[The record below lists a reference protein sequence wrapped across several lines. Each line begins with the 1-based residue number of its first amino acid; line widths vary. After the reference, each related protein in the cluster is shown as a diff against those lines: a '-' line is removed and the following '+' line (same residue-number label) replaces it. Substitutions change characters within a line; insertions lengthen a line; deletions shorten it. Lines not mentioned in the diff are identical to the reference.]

1 MASVA
6 GLVRRFHKRLF
17 DFSTADVLK
26 TPPVTLQ
33 ARSGVVVLSQTYHK
47 DLYMYLVA
55 AKTFAHHVGV
65 SGFIIVDDGLTD
77 KDRALIIAHLVN
89 VQFVART
96 EVDNP
101 VCPAVG
107 CWERLLSVVDNSRG
121 QYVVQLDSDTVTL
134 ANPSEVIEAIAANRC
149 FTLSTRQ
156 GRAFVPV
163 PTAAAFARETPGDH
177 IQILSEMK
185 MAEMPELRD
194 HFYIRGCAGFTG
206 FAAGAIQRSRV
217 EQLSSLFQQA
227 LGDAW
232 KRWGSEQFMSNF
244 LIANSSQPVALPY
257 EAYPY
262 WEPDQTAS
270 DAKFIHFIGDHRFT
284 SASYGRIAGRAIKSL
299 AVV

>member
-17 DFSTADVLK
+17 DFSAAGILK

-33 ARSGVVVLSQTYHK
+33 ASSGVVVVSQTYHK

-77 KDRALIIAHLVN
+77 EDRELILLHLVN
-89 VQFVART
+89 VQFIART
-96 EVDNP
+96 KVNNP
-101 VCPAVG
+101 VCPAGG
-107 CWERLLSVVDNSRG
+107 CWERLLSVVDTSQD

-134 ANPSEVIEAIAANRC
+134 ATPFEVLQAIADNRC

-156 GRAFVPV
+156 GRSFVPV
-163 PTAAAFARETPGDH
+163 SVAAAFARETLSDH
-177 IQILSEMK
+177 IQILSEVK
-185 MAEMPELRD
+185 MADMPALCD
-194 HFYIRGCAGFTG
+194 HAYIRGCAGFTG
-206 FAAGAIQRSRV
+206 LAAGAIHRGHV
-217 EQLSSLFQQA
+217 EQLSVLFQQE
-227 LGDAW
+227 LGEAW

-244 LIANSSQPVALPY
+244 LIANTIQPVALPY

-262 WEPDQTAS
+262 WDPDQTAS
-270 DAKFIHFIGDHRFT
+270 GAKLIHFIGDHRFT
-284 SASYGRIAGRAIKSL
+284 SGSYGRIARQAIGKL
-299 AVV
+299 ASA